1 MSLNAGDLLKGIR
14 ARILS
19 YERQYGYRWPESI
32 QLDSQPPEDIE
43 FQQITAENVDLV
55 EEWKGALDAR
65 RFRTL
70 LNRGMT
76 GLYAIREGRVI
87 GFLWVTTRV
96 SKWSPAILH
105 GLLDVGEA
113 MSGRAEIRPEYRR
126 QKVGFY
132 VHSEMQK
139 LVRRVFSD
147 QIKRMWGVTGI
158 DNIPMQKLAR
168 SLGCTQCREHRVLV
182 LLGTLFVCTT
192 WDLVPDATERA
203 GRGRLSLGIRVPD
216 FLSSLM

>member
-1 MSLNAGDLLKGIR
+1 MSLNVGELFKGIR

-19 YERQYGYRWPESI
+19 DERQYGYRWPESI
-32 QLDSQPPEDIE
+32 QLDSQPPEDID

-55 EEWKGALDAR
+55 QEWKDAPYAKQ
-65 RFRTL
+65 FPTL

-87 GFLWVTTRV
+87 GFLWVTTRMR
-96 SKWSPAILH
+96 KWSPTILH
-105 GLLDVGEA
+105 GLLDVGDA
-113 MSGRAEIRPEYRR
+113 MSGRAEVRPEYRR

-132 VHSEMQK
+132 LHSEIQK
-139 LVRRVFSD
+139 LVRGVFGD
-147 QIKRMWGVTGI
+147 QIKRMWGVTRI

-182 LLGTLFVCTT
+182 LLGTLFVCMT
-192 WDLVPDATERA
+192 WDLVPDTTERT
-203 GRGRLSLGIRVPD
+203 GRGRLSLGIRVPE